1 MCNMI
6 DICNMSVERGEG
18 KKSESKSKF
27 LSRRG
32 KATATETS

>member
-1 MCNMI
+1 MI
-6 DICNMSVERGEG
+6 DIRNMSGERGEG